1 MFPDIANVEFIRD
14 ALWRH
19 KGTGD
24 ASIMIGAGFSRNAE
38 VVSPSARP
46 MPNWAE
52 MAEKLCAQ
60 LYGGDAARYNAA
72 LKEASA
78 TSGFLTLAQEYQ
90 VAFGPSALNSKIR
103 DLVPD
108 LDYRPGDLHKRLLR
122 LPWADVFSTNWDTL
136 LERTRVDVFERNYEV
151 ITTVEQIPFAI
162 QPRIVK
168 LHGTFPAH
176 EPFIFTEE
184 EYRTFP
190 IDFAPFVNLV
200 QQSMMETIFCLLGF
214 SGDDPNFL
222 HWSGWVRDNLGK
234 KAPKIYL
241 VGWLELSVHRRRMLE
256 DRNVMPVDLAALP
269 QGKDWPRDRRHRY
282 ATDWFIR
289 ALEAGKP
296 YDFSNWPAEP
306 HTSLPP
312 PPYLAPIPSVASELP
327 RKEEMP
333 WPSHP
338 PPPKEDRIEALRKAV
353 AVWRHNRRLY
363 PGWVIAPEH
372 VRQRLWDITWSWISE
387 ILFVLEHLSL
397 LEKLRTLSELAW
409 RMNKTLFPLFS
420 EFEDAAFAVID
431 TVDRAAGTVGGSAV
445 PGEADWLELLSGSN
459 ELALV
464 LARNARR
471 IGDSGR
477 FDRALSY
484 LTPAAIHVVELG
496 HAITYERCLWDL
508 AAGNLQSLNAR
519 LQAWKLNEADP
530 VWLLRK
536 AGIFAELRDNRS
548 ACDILGSALIQ
559 MRRMRRRDTDD
570 LFSLSRESWALYLAL
585 AYRSGR
591 FLTGSPELP
600 GDLPESFQRWRELGA
615 VDCDAFSEYRALAR
629 SLERARPPESE
640 ATRRRGFDADRESV
654 TYHLAGGPSSS
665 ARAAYAMTLLSEEA
679 GIPPAANRV
688 LLFESGLAEATKV
701 LSTDE
706 PWLTVS
712 VAIRI
717 GNDSLLDDVLSRA
730 RVATLPAAQIPLLR
744 YGMLN
749 RLAHC
754 ISMLA
759 STTSPLDDWVHLTG
773 IAMEALSRLALRL
786 PLHRLKQLF
795 SETIGYY
802 RSPIIRRSSIFL
814 GERVGKLLGR
824 ILETLPNAEIE
835 VALSDLFGLPLVHE
849 AGLEADET
857 RWTEPVALLPEG
869 FKPTG
874 PIDSS
879 LSPLVARLIDAA
891 AGTDNANREAALL
904 RLYKL
909 WDWNS
914 LSEEDIRKFGEALW
928 APVHLGE
935 RGLPSHTRFLPSAFL
950 RLPAPANVDQ
960 RARISS
966 YLAWLIEQSDGNPLE
981 RLHAIGVLLSEA
993 NRLGT
998 PLELP
1003 QSVIPAVSDLIN
1015 VWASTRLSP
1024 GLPGLFSREE
1034 DRRERDALIGV
1045 KVLLPKL
1052 ELTEPLTVAIRD
1064 KTSDLNGNR
1073 QRAVR
1078 AYALFP
1084 TVIQLL
1090 PDCEEILSSQLRR
1103 ALGSDLETEAA
1114 LAVSALY
1121 DWARDSMQAPDKYTQ
1136 PSKDL
1141 FREIGIAIA
1150 ARRAA
1155 VLRVALDIARWVLD
1169 EGPREITEIVAGDCE
1184 YGLNALLE
1192 EASYA
1197 RRDAPFDIPGIRAA
1211 CVRLASAMQRA
1222 GLGSGLGA
1230 SGWIS
1235 AAAIDPLP
1243 EVRNALSQRLA

>member
-38 VVSPSARP
+38 ALSPSARP
-46 MPNWAE
+46 MPNWTE

-60 LYGGDAARYNAA
+60 LYGGDATRYTAA

-78 TSGFLTLAQEYQ
+78 TSGFLRLAQEFQ

-136 LERTRVDVFERNYEV
+136 LERTRVDVFERNYEM
-151 ITTVEQIPFAI
+151 ITTVEQIPFTI

-190 IDFAPFVNLV
+190 IDFSPFVNLV

-241 VGWLELSVHRRRMLE
+241 VGWLGLSVHRRRMLE

-269 QGKDWPRDRRHRY
+269 QGKDWPRNQRHRY
-282 ATDWFIR
+282 ATDWFMR

-306 HTSLPP
+306 HTALPP
-312 PPYLAPIPSVASELP
+312 PPYLAPIPSVAAALP

-333 WPSHP
+333 QLSHP
-338 PPPKEDRIEALRKAV
+338 PPPKEDSIDALRKAV
-353 AVWRHNRRLY
+353 AVWSHNRRLY
-363 PGWVIAPEH
+363 PGWLVAPEH
-372 VRQRLWDITWSWISE
+372 VRQRLWDITGPWISE
-387 ILFVLEHLSL
+387 IIVLLKELNP
-397 LEKLRTLSELAW
+397 LERLRTLSELVW
-409 RMNKTLFPLFS
+409 RLNKALFPLFS
-420 EFEDAAFAVID
+420 DFEDTAFSVLG

-445 PGEADWLELLSGSN
+445 SPDADWLELLSGSN

-471 IGDSGR
+471 AGNSER
-477 FDRALSY
+477 FDRALTY
-484 LTPAAIHVVELG
+484 LTPAAIHAAELC
-496 HAITYERCLWDL
+496 HAATYERCLWDL
-508 AAGNLQSLNAR
+508 GAGNLQSLNAR
-519 LQAWKLNEADP
+519 LQAWTLSDADSL
-530 VWLLRK
+530 WLLRK
-536 AGIFAELRDNRS
+536 AGIFAEIRDNRS
-548 ACDILGSALIQ
+548 ACDILGNALTQ
-559 MRRMRRRDTDD
+559 MRRTRRRDTDD

-591 FLTGSPELP
+591 FLTDSPELP
-600 GDLPESFQRWRELGA
+600 NDLPEPFQRWRELA
-615 VDCDAFSEYRALAR
+615 VVDCDAFSEYRT
-629 SLERARPPESE
+629 LERLLEHAKPPQSE

-654 TYHLAGGPSSS
+654 TYHLVGGLSSG
-665 ARAAYAMTLLSEEA
+665 ARAAYAMMLLSEET

-688 LLFESGLAEATKV
+688 SLFQSGLAEAVKI

-706 PWLTVS
+706 PWLTAS
-712 VAIRI
+712 MAIRI
-717 GNDSLLDDVLSRA
+717 GDDSLLDDILSRA
-730 RVATLPAAQIPLLR
+730 RIATLPAAQIPLLR

-754 ISMLA
+754 MSMLA
-759 STTSPLDDWVHLTG
+759 STTSPVDDWVHLTG

-786 PLHRLKQLF
+786 PIHQLKQLF

-802 RSPIIRRSSIFL
+802 RSPIIRRRSVFL
-814 GERVGKLLGR
+814 GERVGNLLGR

-835 VALSDLFGLPLVHE
+835 AALSDLFGLPLVHE
-849 AGLEADET
+849 AGLEADDA

-874 PIDSS
+874 PVGSS
-879 LSPLVARLIDAA
+879 WSPLVARLIDAA

-909 WDWNS
+909 WDWNW
-914 LSEEDIRKFGEALW
+914 LRKEDTRKFGEALW
-928 APVHLGE
+928 ASVHLGE
-935 RGLPSHTRFLPSAFL
+935 RGLPSHTSFLASAFL
-950 RLPAPANVDQ
+950 RLPTPANVDQ
-960 RARISS
+960 RVAISN
-966 YLAWLIEQSDGNPLE
+966 YLAWLIEQSDGDPLE
-981 RLHAIGVLLSEA
+981 RLHEVGVLLSEA
-993 NRLGT
+993 NRRGT

-1003 QSVIPAVSDLIN
+1003 QSVMPAVSDLIN
-1015 VWASTRLSP
+1015 AWTSTRLSP

-1034 DRRERDALIGV
+1034 DRREGDALIGV
-1045 KVLLPKL
+1045 KILLPKL
-1052 ELTEPLTVAIRD
+1052 ELTEPLTVAIRE

-1078 AYALFP
+1078 AYVLFP
-1084 TVIQLL
+1084 ILIQLL
-1090 PDCEEILSSQLRR
+1090 PDCEEVLSSQLRR
-1103 ALGSDLETEAA
+1103 ALGSDLETEAG

-1121 DWARDSMQAPDKYTQ
+1121 EWTRDSMQTPDKYTQ

-1150 ARRAA
+1150 ARRVAI
-1155 VLRVALDIARWVLD
+1155 LRVALDIARWVFD
-1169 EGPREITEIVAGDCE
+1169 EGPRGIAEIVAEDCE

-1192 EASYA
+1192 EASYT

-1222 GLGSGLGA
+1222 GLGSEPGA

-1235 AAAIDPLP
+1235 AAANDPLP